1 MNKIEKAA
9 LIKHISKSE
18 RMYNSDLNINP
29 AASNPNNKPWIEFDK
44 DHNVVLV
51 RKSLY

>member
-18 RMYNSDLNINP
+18 RMYNSQLKFNP
-29 AASNPNNKPWIEFDK
+29 VSDNPNNKPWIEFDK
-44 DHNVVLV
+44 DHNITLV